1 MIAYRSSAERLSPN
15 AGKTGCAILNPT
27 KREDMIMKKGLCA
40 AFAAFAITFVAANGT
55 NAQELTL
62 RFGHVGNE
70 DHSWHKGAL
79 KFADELESLTGGR
92 IAVEVFPNETLGKEM
107 DLLNGMALGTADL
120 TLAGESLQNWAPMA
134 ALIGLPYAYETLE
147 DVDRVINGEIGGKIA
162 ADIIENAPG
171 RPIGYFLRD
180 ARNLTSRRPITA
192 PDELDGLKLRI
203 SNVPLHITVWR
214 ALGANP
220 TPMAFSEV
228 FTSLQNGTIEAQEN
242 PLALIRSAN
251 FYEVQ
256 DYVNLTEHVRS
267 WLYIIIS
274 EMTWNRLSEDDR
286 DAVMEAMRRAQDHE
300 RELFLRTKEEL
311 RTTLESEGMEFVEV
325 DKAAFLDIARDAVL
339 SGLAEE
345 LRPYAEEIFDK

>member
-1 MIAYRSSAERLSPN
+1 
-15 AGKTGCAILNPT
+15 
-27 KREDMIMKKGLCA
+27 MKKGLRTALAVCA
-40 AFAAFAITFVAANGT
+40 LTIALASGAK
-55 NAQELTL
+55 AQEMTL

-79 KFADELESLTGGR
+79 KFAEELADLTDGR
-92 IAVEVFPNETLGKEM
+92 IVVEVFPNETLGKEM

-147 DVDRVINGEIGGKIA
+147 DVDNVINSEIGEKIA
-162 ADIIENAPG
+162 ADITENSPG
-171 RPIGYFLRD
+171 LPIGYFLRD
-180 ARNLTSRRPITA
+180 ARNLTSRRPITS

-274 EMTWNRLSEDDR
+274 DITWNRLSEEDR
-286 DAVMEAMRRAQDHE
+286 EAVLEAMRRAQVHE
-300 RELFLRTKEEL
+300 RELFLQTKDEL
-311 RTTLESEGMEFVEV
+311 RAALESEGMEFVEV

-345 LRPYAEEIFDK
+345 LRPYAEKIFNK